1 MSVRL
6 SYRLFDGAYPE
17 VVKRSDV
24 KIYPDED
31 LQKALDWACA
41 KFGDPNAPV
50 WPSQELVDRV
60 LAERANPGRI
70 HGRKATG
77 RGR

>member
-41 KFGDPNAPV
+41 KFGDPTKQLQIPDAF
-50 WPSQELVDRV
+50 
-60 LAERANPGRI
+60 ERRT

>member
-1 MSVRL
+1 MIEL
-6 SYRLFDGAYPE
+6 KWTLADGTSALRE
-17 VVKRSDV
+17 R
-24 KIYPDED
+24 PDAELED
-31 LQKALDWACA
+31 LLKRTHA

-60 LAERANPGRI
+60 LAERANPGRT
-70 HGRKATG
+70 HGRKAAG